1 MDINRI
7 IGLFMMKYLAGNR
20 KVEVIK
26 GKKHIACIGDSIT
39 FGAGVKGKKEETWE
53 YHLNEI
59 IGDEYQV
66 LNYGTN
72 GRTLLSTGDYP
83 YTADKLYQRS
93 LECKADIYLI
103 MLGSNDAK
111 PHNWNTD
118 KFEKEYDEFVRKYR
132 ELDNKPQVILMIP
145 PHCFPD
151 KETGIVG
158 FGIDAS
164 IIDKYVEKIVKE
176 TAKRYGLQTID
187 LYSFSEGHDEWFVDG
202 VHPNK
207 TGNQKIAEYISS
219 QLKL

>member
-1 MDINRI
+1 MDINKI

-20 KVEVIK
+20 KVEVIR

-39 FGAGVKGKKEETWE
+39 FGAGVRGKKEETWE
-53 YHLNEI
+53 YFLNEI

-83 YTADKLYQRS
+83 YAADKLYQRS

-118 KFEKEYDEFVRKYR
+118 KFEKEYDEFVRKY
-132 ELDNKPQVILMIP
+132 
-145 PHCFPD
+145 
-151 KETGIVG
+151 
-158 FGIDAS
+158 
-164 IIDKYVEKIVKE
+164 
-176 TAKRYGLQTID
+176 
-187 LYSFSEGHDEWFVDG
+187 
-202 VHPNK
+202 
-207 TGNQKIAEYISS
+207 AE
-219 QLKL
+219 